1 MFFNV
6 IIYPSLLA
14 DDIKHLQCSSTKE
27 KKIEDCE
34 IKHASYSEEKGKS
47 TTSVT
52 TRVL

>member
-1 MFFNV
+1 M
-6 IIYPSLLA
+6 A
-14 DDIKHLQCSSTKE
+14 DDIKHLRCSSSKA
-27 KKIEDCE
+27 KMEDCE